1 MVKLLRIFIIDT
13 LYASVIDRIGFFET
27 PLTSESFED
36 LTKYLNSQK
45 FSSGAMYFRD
55 LGAHGHTTTISYA
68 NSLKSQ
74 TAWNK
79 QTRSMKV
86 LPIGW
91 KRWQL
96 ISRIPF
102 LGRQLHNRSTKVRI
116 LLEQIRE
123 FKPDVVYCIDI
134 NFLNKQL
141 VRRVKKLTP
150 VLVGQ
155 IASPLPPKSFY
166 IEYDHIFS
174 AHPKQV
180 NHFKKLGISSS
191 WLPLAFEQDHL
202 KHFEHQGWPQRSR
215 DVTFVGSFG
224 RHQASTGPLMK
235 AVAKLVPTL
244 EIFTFAPLSQ
254 LKRLGLD
261 KLLKG
266 KAWGFDMHRIF
277 AESKVVINRHG
288 QVADGYAV
296 NYRLFE
302 ATSMGAILVT
312 EEGKNISELFEPGVE
327 VLTYRTLEEAAE
339 KVKMALDDYPKW
351 SAVAKAGQ
359 KRTLEN
365 HTFYNRAAQIS
376 KTLEE
381 LSQPLSK

>member
-1 MVKLLRIFIIDT
+1 MRIFIIDT
-13 LYASVIDRIGFFET
+13 LYASVMDRIGFFEK

-36 LTKYLNSQK
+36 LTEHLNSQK

-55 LGAHGHTTTISYA
+55 LAAHGHTTTISYA

-74 TAWNK
+74 TAWTS
-79 QTRSMKV
+79 QTRSMRV
-86 LPIGW
+86 LPLGW

-96 ISRIPF
+96 ISRIPL
-102 LGRQLHNRSTKVRI
+102 LGRQLHNRSTKVKI
-116 LLEQIRE
+116 LLDQMRE

-141 VRRVKKLTP
+141 VRKVKKLTP
-150 VLVGQ
+150 LLVGQ

-166 IEYDHIFS
+166 MEYDHIFS

-180 NHFKKLGISSS
+180 NHFKKLGLSSS
-191 WLPLAFEQDHL
+191 WLPLAFDQDHL
-202 KHFEHQGWPQRSR
+202 KHFEHKGMPVRTR

-235 AVAKLVPTL
+235 AVAKLVPSL
-244 EIFTFAPLSQ
+244 EIFTFASLAQ

-261 KLLKG
+261 KFLKG
-266 KAWGFDMHRIF
+266 KAWGLEMHRVF

-351 SAVAKAGQ
+351 SELAKAAQ

-376 KTLEE
+376 KTLDE
-381 LSQPLSK
+381 LSQHRTR

>member
-1 MVKLLRIFIIDT
+1 M
-13 LYASVIDRIGFFET
+13 DRIGFFEK

-36 LTKYLNSQK
+36 LTEHLNSQK

-55 LGAHGHTTTISYA
+55 LAAHGHTTTISYA

-74 TAWNK
+74 TAWTS
-79 QTRSMKV
+79 QTRSMRV
-86 LPIGW
+86 LPLGW

-96 ISRIPF
+96 ISRIPL
-102 LGRQLHNRSTKVRI
+102 LGRQLHNRSTKVKI
-116 LLEQIRE
+116 LLDQMRE

-141 VRRVKKLTP
+141 VRKVKKLTP
-150 VLVGQ
+150 LLVGQ

-166 IEYDHIFS
+166 MEYDHIFS

-180 NHFKKLGISSS
+180 NHFKKLGLSSS
-191 WLPLAFEQDHL
+191 WLPLAFDQDHL
-202 KHFEHQGWPQRSR
+202 KHFEHKGMPVRTR

-235 AVAKLVPTL
+235 AVAKLVPSL
-244 EIFTFAPLSQ
+244 EIFTFASLAQ

-261 KLLKG
+261 KFLKG
-266 KAWGFDMHRIF
+266 KAWGLEMHRVF

-351 SAVAKAGQ
+351 SELAKAAQ

-376 KTLEE
+376 KTLDE
-381 LSQPLSK
+381 LSQHRTR